1 MQATARVL
9 EINCQVIYIPGVM
22 LISFGDAATHTSDIK
37 VCSGE
42 CTTHMTRADQLAHLQ
57 FLKQANGLDLGK
69 LLAAYLVY
77 YNVIYDKISVTE
89 ASVELD
95 ELMVAGPKYS
105 LWQNMIIGACASA
118 FIQPSGQSRL
128 SDKLRLE
135 LIIIMLTLTA
145 FYGSFIDCLVA
156 MPLGAMLVLVQVVVS
171 RNDLY
176 SSLFE

>member
-37 VCSGE
+37 
-42 CTTHMTRADQLAHLQ
+42 

-95 ELMVAGPKYS
+95 ELMIAGPKYS
-105 LWQNMIIGACASA
+105 LWQNMVIGAFASA
-118 FIQPSGQSRL
+118 FIQPSGVSALIQRRNSDTDSTACEQHSTGASSIAWLRCRWARCWFWSR
-128 SDKLRLE
+128 SSSRATIFTLR
-135 LIIIMLTLTA
+135 
-145 FYGSFIDCLVA
+145 F
-156 MPLGAMLVLVQVVVS
+156 
-171 RNDLY
+171 
-176 SSLFE
+176 SSECPSHP